1 MSKEGVALSAVGRF
15 LIDAYGGISA
25 AAAALDA
32 LAPNR
37 GPGRFKATPDE
48 SFVFVPDDE
57 ISVGQALAQTGT
69 KEDSF
74 IDSTQPCDADGTSRF
89 VCHWTP
95 IEGLAPDELFLVQ
108 HIDFNMNQ
116 IGSATGDAM
125 FFLVAGKPWEANG
138 PRPPAIAIDQGQAAT
153 VFGSPAINMTAAPGD
168 IFSPGQCF
176 IFGQSGQD
184 TRQMYRMALNQG
196 PFFYHGWGASSSFGT
211 NEKQLDIAPQ
221 FIALKSYWTLW
232 HEGAATSTGSRPDY
246 WLKMY
251 GKKVKMDIGKAITF

>member
-57 ISVGQALAQTGT
+57 IAVGQALAQTGT
-69 KEDSF
+69 KEDGF
-74 IDSTQPCDADGTSRF
+74 IDNTQACVADGTSRF

-95 IEGLAPDELFLVQ
+95 IEGLAPDELFLIQ

-116 IGSATGDAM
+116 IGSVQDVM

-138 PRPPAIAIDQGQAAT
+138 PRPPAVVIDQGQAAT
-153 VFGSPAINMTAAPGD
+153 IFGQPAINMTAAPGD

-176 IFGQSGQD
+176 VFGQTGQT
-184 TRQMYRMALNQG
+184 TRQMYRSALNQG
-196 PFFYHGWGASSSFGT
+196 PFFYHGWGGAFIS

-221 FIALKSYWTLW
+221 FIAIKSYWTMW
-232 HEGAATSTGSRPDY
+232 HEGGATSTAPRPDY
-246 WLKMY
+246 WLRFY